1 MMRIRKAVFPAA
13 GLGTRF
19 LPATKAQPKEMLP
32 IVDKPTIQ
40 YVVEEAVQSGIE
52 DVIIVTGRG
61 KNAIEDH
68 FDRSVELEQALLQK
82 GKTDLVAE
90 IQKIS
95 SLISVS
101 YIRQKEP
108 LGLGHAILVTRSLV
122 GNEPFAVFLGD
133 DIIDSEEPCMGQM
146 MRAWERYGDAVIA
159 VQEVPRQ
166 EVRHYG
172 IIDGV
177 KVGDRIFEVKDM
189 VEKPEPE
196 EAPSNLAII
205 GRYILP
211 PLIFDLLEETV
222 PDQGGEIQLTNAL
235 RALLK
240 RRAIYGYQFEGKR
253 YDAGN
258 KLGFLK
264 ATVEFAL
271 KRQDLAKEFGAY
283 LKSLNL

>member
-1 MMRIRKAVFPAA
+1 MRIRKAVFPAA

-82 GKTDLVAE
+82 GKTDLLAE

-159 VQEVPRQ
+159 VQEVSRQ

-177 KVGDRIFEVKDM
+177 KVGDRVFEVKDM

-211 PLIFDLLEETV
+211 PLIFDLLEKTV
-222 PDQGGEIQLTNAL
+222 PDQGGEIQLTDAL

>member
-1 MMRIRKAVFPAA
+1 MRIRKAVFPAA

-40 YVVEEAVQSGIE
+40 YVVEEAVRSGIE

-68 FDRSVELEQALLQK
+68 FDRSLELEQALLQK
-82 GKTDLVAE
+82 GKTDLVEE

-108 LGLGHAILVTRSLV
+108 LGLGHAILVARSLI
-122 GNEPFAVFLGD
+122 GDEPFAVFLGD

-146 MRAWERYGDAVIA
+146 MRAYEQYGDAIIA

-177 KVGDRIFEVKDM
+177 QVGDRVFQIRDM

-211 PLIFDLLEETV
+211 PLIFELLEETR
-222 PDQGGEIQLTNAL
+222 PDQGGEIQLTSAL
-235 RALLK
+235 RALLN
-240 RRAIYGYQFEGKR
+240 RRAVYGYQFEGKR

-271 KRQDLAKEFGAY
+271 KRQDLAEEFRAY
-283 LKSLNL
+283 LKSLHI

>member
-1 MMRIRKAVFPAA
+1 MRIRKAVFPAA

-52 DVIIVTGRG
+52 DIIIVTGRG

-82 GKTDLVAE
+82 GKTDLLAE

-159 VQEVPRQ
+159 VQEVSRQ

>member
-1 MMRIRKAVFPAA
+1 
-13 GLGTRF
+13 
-19 LPATKAQPKEMLP
+19 
-32 IVDKPTIQ
+32 
-40 YVVEEAVQSGIE
+40 VEEAVQSGIE

-68 FDRSVELEQALLQK
+68 FDRSLELEHALLQK

-108 LGLGHAILVTRSLV
+108 LGLGHAILVTRSLI

-133 DIIDSEEPCMGQM
+133 DIIDAEEPCMGQM
-146 MRAWERYGDAVIA
+146 MRASEKYGDAIIA
-159 VQEVPRQ
+159 VQEVPRE

-177 KVGDRIFEVKDM
+177 KVGERIFEVKDM
-189 VEKPEPE
+189 VEKPEPG

-211 PLIFDLLEETV
+211 PLIFDLLEETA
-222 PDQGGEIQLTNAL
+222 PDPGGEIQLTNAL
-235 RALLK
+235 RELVK
-240 RRAIYGYQFEGKR
+240 RRPVYGYQFKGKR

-271 KRQDLAKEFGAY
+271 KREDLAQEFVTY
-283 LKSLNL
+283 LKSLDL